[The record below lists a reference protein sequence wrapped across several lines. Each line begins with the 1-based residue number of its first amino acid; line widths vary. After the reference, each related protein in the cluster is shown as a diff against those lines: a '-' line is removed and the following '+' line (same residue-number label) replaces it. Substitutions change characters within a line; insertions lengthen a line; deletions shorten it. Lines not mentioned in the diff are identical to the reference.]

1 MHLTAFLL
9 PALLGASSGAL
20 AAENPHRRA
29 ATLKSRAPKS
39 ASKPAAPVKRVL
51 SEDSRFLNS
60 NSEKFVVN
68 GTGVPEV
75 NFDLGESYAGRLPIT
90 SPNVTNATA
99 NELFFWFFPSAN
111 ELASNEI
118 VIWLNGGPG
127 CSSMDGLFQENG
139 PFQWQSGTF
148 EPQPNPFSWTNLTN
162 MVWIDQPVGTGL
174 SLAAPGAPAQ
184 IKDETDVA
192 RDFTGFWKNF
202 IETFEMQ
209 GFDVYFTGESYA
221 GQSNFT
227 RQISPTSPATSSTR
241 TTRPTTMS
249 RGSRSTTPPSARAPS
264 SGRLPAAAY
273 LNHYNNVLNLND
285 SFVTA
290 INERAEACGYNTFMD
305 LALTFPPTGK
315 FPAPTSFATGNLTR
329 DDCDVLDDIYLAA
342 LYVNPCFNFYHIT
355 DYCPFLWDELGF
367 PSLGDGPNNYFNRTD
382 VQKALNVNPHVDY
395 AICGDHSLGL
405 EHSLPSS
412 FTVLAGV
419 VERTNNVLVGNG
431 NLDYLILSNG
441 TLATL
446 NNMTWNGAQGF
457 SSSPFTD
464 KFFVPYNPTIGDAL
478 TETFFQ
484 SEIPTVSVG
493 LVAGGGY
500 FGTTHTERG
509 LTFVT
514 VDHAGHEIPQYVPG
528 AGYRQLEF
536 LLGRIDSL
544 TEQGDFTTQSGNF
557 TGTTPL

>member
-9 PALLGASSGAL
+9 PALLGACSVAL

-29 ATLKSRAPKS
+29 ATLKSRAPKR

-51 SEDSRFLNS
+51 SAKSQFLNS
-60 NSEKFVVN
+60 NSRKFVVD

-111 ELASNEI
+111 ERASNEI

-148 EPQPNPFSWTNLTN
+148 EPQPNPFAWTNLTN
-162 MVWIDQPVGTGL
+162 MVWIDQPIGTGL

-192 RDFTGFWKNF
+192 RDFAGFWKNF
-202 IETFEMQ
+202 INTFEMQ

-221 GQSNFT
+221 GQYIPYISSHFLDLNDT
-227 RQISPTSPATSSTR
+227 TYYNVKGIQINDPSI
-241 TTRPTTMS
+241 
-249 RGSRSTTPPSARAPS
+249 GSFLV
-264 SGRLPAAAY
+264 SGEAPAAAY

-285 SFVTA
+285 SFIAA

-315 FPAPTSFATGNLTR
+315 FPAPTSFATGNITLN
-329 DDCDVLDDIYLAA
+329 DCDVLDDIYLAA
-342 LYVNPCFNFYHIT
+342 LYINPCFNFYHIT

-382 VQKALNVNPHVDY
+382 VQKTLNVHPHVDY
-395 AICGDHSLGL
+395 AICGDDTLGL

-419 VERTNNVLVGNG
+419 IERTNNVLVGNG
-431 NLDYLILSNG
+431 NLDFLILTNG
-441 TLATL
+441 TLASL

-464 KFFVPYNPTIGDAL
+464 KFFVPYNPTIGAAIN
-478 TETFFQ
+478 ETFFQ

-536 LLGRIDSL
+536 LLGRINSL
-544 TEQGDFTTQSGNF
+544 TEQGDFTTQSGNY